1 MGALLLKELQALAK
15 KFCSGS
21 TERASPQNELS
32 GFCPPH
38 KGLIAVEAG
47 MSLLALRGLE
57 LQLKVGPG
65 IGGVSRWGLAT
76 GSVEDLHALPVF
88 IEPCCLSALPHTPGL
103 MLGAAPGKHLTTFTG
118 HIHRASGV
126 RTLVMQVTRE
136 EVGVPH
142 EEPNSLKLLGHWTG
156 ACAKVTDL
164 GACILGKLS
173 GHLPRPLHRPLT

>member
-1 MGALLLKELQALAK
+1 MGALLLKELQAPAK

-57 LQLKVGPG
+57 LQLKVGTG

-76 GSVEDLHALPVF
+76 GSVEDLHALPIFCFVLFLNFFFQRLF
-88 IEPCCLSALPHTPGL
+88 IFGTQRD
-103 MLGAAPGKHLTTFTG
+103 
-118 HIHRASGV
+118 RA
-126 RTLVMQVTRE
+126 
-136 EVGVPH
+136 
-142 EEPNSLKLLGHWTG
+142 
-156 ACAKVTDL
+156 
-164 GACILGKLS
+164 
-173 GHLPRPLHRPLT
+173 